1 MKNSMKAISPDVST
15 RKGAVRMADIP
26 SGVLRDLNRGL
37 IEARSLVEWLAIDV
51 RQLWKACGLPA
62 HKGVAEA
69 FEMGTQARSR
79 TMGKNLYET
88 VGIEG
93 PEFER
98 LATHAS
104 DMVRSWAGYAVGAAE
119 MSFAERMKRMRRF
132 ANDPSMSTRE
142 SAWDSWRPWL
152 VKDLDKNLR
161 LLEKWAGDKDY
172 PVRRCAIEGTRPRG
186 VWTFHIT
193 ELRERPQ
200 KALPLLEAVRS
211 DESRYVQNAVGN
223 WLNDAGKTQP
233 KWVMKLTDR
242 WLKESPTKETA
253 YIVRRARRSF

>member
-1 MKNSMKAISPDVST
+1 MKNSMKAKTADVST

-26 SGVLRDLNRGL
+26 PAVLRDLNAGL

-51 RQLWKACGLPA
+51 RQLWQSCGLPA
-62 HKGVAEA
+62 HKGVSEA
-69 FEMGTQARSR
+69 FELGTQGRSR
-79 TMGKNLYET
+79 MMGKNLYET

-98 LATHAS
+98 LATHSS

-142 SAWDSWRPWL
+142 SAWDSWRPHL
-152 VKDLDKNLR
+152 IKDLPKNLKR
-161 LLEKWAGDKDY
+161 LEKWTKDKDH

-186 VWTFHIT
+186 VWTFHIH
-193 ELRERPQ
+193 ELRENPEL
-200 KALPLLEAVRS
+200 ALPLLEAVRS

-233 KWVMKLTDR
+233 KFVMKVTDR